1 MIEKIIPQ
9 VEFSDLQ
16 SLKSEQV
23 EAIKK
28 RGAVLIKNVVD
39 DEQAKAWKE
48 DLKKFV
54 KINPVE
60 GEYNNG
66 LELEAAT
73 LLRIRF

>member
-60 GEYNNG
+60 GKYNND
-66 LELEAAT
+66 LELEAAA
-73 LLRIRF
+73 LSRIRF